1 MRVKTI
7 IMCLVLLL
15 LMTPFA
21 CGEGTASARLTYTE
35 YLAQHGAALCPEVR
49 AEAQPVGETTPIDGR
64 DALIADEEESV
75 AFAVEVP
82 QDGLYNLGLCY
93 YPVAARG
100 LNIEF
105 SVAIDGE
112 VPFSE
117 AQYNT
122 LYRIWRDDVAP
133 GSKQDAVGNDIIP
146 GQHEAPVWQEV
157 VVADHTGS
165 YADPYLFYLTAG
177 SHEITLT
184 ARREVLAVC
193 GVYLASPEGVPDCAA
208 VQADYA
214 AKGYEAAQAEP
225 IVIEAEQASAKSD
238 SVLYGRT
245 DRSSPLTT
253 PYSAMYTRLNT
264 IGGGSWGTQG
274 QWIEWTFTVPED
286 GLYQLAFRAR
296 QDLLSGSF
304 TTRKVYVDGEIPCEH
319 FANVQVNYSQ
329 DWQNILLPCRVYLAA
344 GEHTIRME
352 ATIGA
357 LSELVT
363 LADEAVYELNAAYR
377 RIVMMT
383 GTTPDKYRD
392 YQLETNIPEVFVTFE
407 KQADVLRRC
416 DELLLQ
422 MTGKRGSMN
431 GILQTLSLQLDE
443 FCEKP
448 ETVQK
453 RLSTFKDNV
462 GSLGSWLVQIKTLPL
477 ELDKLYILPG
487 NATQDDLGRAE
498 AGFVQ
503 QIGHELSLFQSSF
516 VVDYSAIGALET
528 DEHVRTIE
536 VWVSAGRDQAN
547 MIKQLID
554 NTFTPETNIAVNL
567 KLVQGQLMNATAAGA
582 GPDVVLQLGNSE
594 PVNYAVRKAAYDL
607 TQFDDYA
614 EVASRFRES
623 AMVPYELEGGIYA
636 LPETQTFSVMF
647 YRTDVLEELGLT
659 APTTW
664 EEMFHVVGRLQRK
677 NMTVGIQP
685 PNSAAGSYTALSSM
699 AMLLYQRGGDMYLD
713 GNTRSGLSSQE
724 AKDAFSMWVSLYVD
738 YELPVKYDTL
748 TRFRSGEMPVVIE
761 DFTFYNLL
769 QVAAPEIRGMWSFCE
784 VPGTV
789 QADGSIDHS
798 VSGTGICC
806 MLMEAAEDKD
816 AAWEFMK
823 WWTSEPV
830 QTQYGKDIENQ
841 LGVSARYPSA
851 NIESFASMP
860 WSAAELNTLNAQ
872 WDNVRGIPEV
882 PGGYFTSRHL
892 NNAFRRVLNY
902 KEDPGETLL
911 DYVKNID
918 EEITTKRREFGLEV
932 RTDDEGK

>member
-1 MRVKTI
+1 MRVKY
-7 IMCLVLLL
+7 LVLCLLL
-15 LMTPFA
+15 LLVPEA
-21 CGEGTASARLTYTE
+21 LCEGEPTARLTYAE
-35 YLAQHGAALCPEVR
+35 YQTAFEEAEKPQVRIEATVTGDSVHLAGK
-49 AEAQPVGETTPIDGR
+49 EAQ
-64 DALIADEEESV
+64 IAQEEQSILYTFTCEE
-75 AFAVEVP
+75 A
-82 QDGLYNLGLCY
+82 GLYRMGLSY
-93 YPVAARG
+93 YPVEARG

-105 SVAIDGE
+105 SAELDGAS
-112 VPFSE
+112 PFTE

-122 LYRIWRDDVAP
+122 LYRIWVDDVAP
-133 GSKQDAVGNDIIP
+133 GEKKDAAGNDIIP
-146 GQHEAPVWQEV
+146 GQHEEPTWQEV
-157 VVADHTGS
+157 WVEDHTGA
-165 YADPYLFYLTAG
+165 YADAYTFYLTEGEHTLA
-177 SHEITLT
+177 LT
-184 ARREVLAVC
+184 ARREVLAVSR
-193 GVYLASPEGVPDCAA
+193 VWFENPVATPEYET
-208 VQADYA
+208 VQAEYA
-214 AKGYEAAQAEP
+214 AKGYAPAQAEVL
-225 IVIEAEQASAKSD
+225 IIEAEQAARKSD

-253 PYSAMYTRLNT
+253 PYNTMETRLNT
-264 IGGGSWGTQG
+264 IGGGSWGVQG
-274 QWIEWTFTVPED
+274 QWIEWDFTVPAD
-286 GLYQLAFRAR
+286 GLYRLAFRGR

-304 TTRKVYVDGEIPCEH
+304 TTRKVYIDGALPCAEM
-319 FANVQVNYSQ
+319 ADIRVNYSQ
-329 DWQNILLPCRVYLAA
+329 DWQNILIPYDVYLTA
-344 GEHTIRME
+344 GEHTLRME
-352 ATIGA
+352 ATIGG

-363 LADEAVYELNAAYR
+363 LADEAVYQLNAAYR

-383 GTTPDKYRD
+383 GTTPDIYRD
-392 YQLETNIPEVFVTFE
+392 YALEVNIPEVFEIFE
-407 KQADVLRRC
+407 KQAEVLQRC
-416 DELLLQ
+416 DALLLE

-431 GILQTLSLQLDE
+431 GILQTLSLQMEE

-448 ETVQK
+448 EQVQK

-462 GSLGSWLVQIKTLPL
+462 GSLGSWLVQIKQLPL
-477 ELDKLYILPG
+477 ELDKIYILPASADEG
-487 NATQDDLGRAE
+487 ALADAE
-498 AGFVQ
+498 AGFLK
-503 QIGHELSLFQSSF
+503 QIGHEAALFYSSF
-516 VVDYSAIGALET
+516 VVDYSVIGALET
-528 DEHVRTIE
+528 GKDTPTIE

-554 NTFTPETNIAVNL
+554 NDFTPNTGIAVNL

-594 PVNYAVRKAAYDL
+594 PVNYAVRGAAYDL
-607 TQFDDYA
+607 KNFADYD
-614 EVASRFRES
+614 EVAARFRKS
-623 AMVPYELEGGIYA
+623 AMTPYELEGGVYA

-647 YRTDVLEELGLT
+647 YRTDVLAELGLS

-685 PNSAAGSYTALSSM
+685 PNSVAGNFNALSSM
-699 AMLLYQRGGDMYLD
+699 AMLLYQRGGEMYLD

-769 QVAAPEIRGMWSFCE
+769 QVAAPEIRGMWSFCQ

-789 QADGSIDHS
+789 QADGSVDHS

-823 WWTSEPV
+823 WWTSAPV

-851 NIESFASMP
+851 NVEAFASMP
-860 WSAAELNTLNAQ
+860 WSAAELGILNAQ
-872 WDNVRGIPEV
+872 WENVHGIPEV
-882 PGGYFTSRHL
+882 PGGYFTARHL

-902 KEDPGETLL
+902 HEDPGETLL

-918 EEITTKRREFGLEV
+918 EEITTKRKEFGLEV
-932 RTDDEGK
+932 KADE

>member
-1 MRVKTI
+1 MRVKSF

-15 LMTPFA
+15 LLVPEA
-21 CGEGTASARLTYTE
+21 LCEGEPTKRLTYAE
-35 YLAQHGAALCPEVR
+35 YQTAFEEAKKPQVRIEATATGKSVHLAGK
-49 AEAQPVGETTPIDGR
+49 EAQ
-64 DALIADEEESV
+64 IAQEEQSILYTFTCEE
-75 AFAVEVP
+75 A
-82 QDGLYNLGLCY
+82 GLYRMGLSY
-93 YPVAARG
+93 YPVEARG

-105 SVAIDGE
+105 SAELDGAS
-112 VPFSE
+112 PFTE

-122 LYRIWRDDVAP
+122 LYRIWVDDVAP
-133 GSKQDAVGNDIIP
+133 GEKKDAAGNDIIP
-146 GQHEAPVWQEV
+146 GQHEEPTWQEV
-157 VVADHTGS
+157 WVEDHTGA
-165 YADPYLFYLTAG
+165 YADAYTFYLTEGEHTLA
-177 SHEITLT
+177 LT
-184 ARREVLAVC
+184 ARREVLAVSR
-193 GVYLASPEGVPDCAA
+193 VWFENPVATPAYET
-208 VQADYA
+208 VQAEYA
-214 AKGYEAAQAEP
+214 AKGYAPAQAEVL
-225 IVIEAEQASAKSD
+225 IIEAEQAARKSD

-253 PYSAMYTRLNT
+253 PYNTMETRLNT
-264 IGGGSWGTQG
+264 IGGGSWGVQG
-274 QWIEWTFTVPED
+274 QWIEWNFTVPAD
-286 GLYQLAFRAR
+286 GLYRLAFRGR

-304 TTRKVYVDGEIPCEH
+304 TTRKVYIDGALPCAEM
-319 FANVQVNYSQ
+319 ADIRVNYSQ
-329 DWQNILLPCRVYLAA
+329 DWQNILIPYDVYLTA
-344 GEHTIRME
+344 GEHTLRME
-352 ATIGA
+352 ATIGG

-363 LADEAVYELNAAYR
+363 LADEAVYQLNAAYR

-383 GTTPDKYRD
+383 GTTPDIYRD
-392 YQLETNIPEVFVTFE
+392 YALEVNIPEVFEIFE
-407 KQADVLRRC
+407 KQAEVLQRC
-416 DELLLQ
+416 DALLLE

-431 GILQTLSLQLDE
+431 GILQTLSLQLEE

-448 ETVQK
+448 EQVQK

-462 GSLGSWLVQIKTLPL
+462 GSLGSWLVQIKQLPL
-477 ELDKLYILPG
+477 ELDKIYILPASADEG
-487 NATQDDLGRAE
+487 ALADAE
-498 AGFVQ
+498 AGFLK
-503 QIGHELSLFQSSF
+503 QIGHEAALFYSSF
-516 VVDYSAIGALET
+516 VVDYSVIGALET
-528 DEHVRTIE
+528 GKDTPTIE

-554 NTFTPETNIAVNL
+554 NDFTPNTGIAVNL

-594 PVNYAVRKAAYDL
+594 PVNYAVRNAAYDL
-607 TQFDDYA
+607 KQFEDYE
-614 EVASRFRES
+614 EVASRFRAS
-623 AMVPYELEGGIYA
+623 ALTPYELEGGVYA

-647 YRTDVLEELGLT
+647 YRTDVLEELGLS

-685 PNSAAGSYTALSSM
+685 PNSVAGNFNALSSM
-699 AMLLYQRGGDMYLD
+699 AMLLYQRRGEMYLD

-769 QVAAPEIRGMWSFCE
+769 QVAAPEIRGMWSFCQ

-789 QADGSIDHS
+789 QADGSVDHS

-816 AAWEFMK
+816 SSWEFMK
-823 WWTSEPV
+823 WWTSAPV

-851 NIESFASMP
+851 NVEAFASMP
-860 WSAAELNTLNAQ
+860 WSAAELGILNAQ
-872 WDNVRGIPEV
+872 WENVHGIPEV
-882 PGGYFTSRHL
+882 PGGYFTARHL

-902 KEDPGETLL
+902 HEDPGETLL

-918 EEITTKRREFGLEV
+918 EEITTKRKEFGLEV
-932 RTDDEGK
+932 NENAE

>member
-1 MRVKTI
+1 MRVKSF

-15 LMTPFA
+15 LLVPETL
-21 CGEGTASARLTYTE
+21 GEGEPTARLTYAE
-35 YLAQHGAALCPEVR
+35 YQTAFEEAEKPQVRIEATATGESVLLADR
-49 AEAQPVGETTPIDGR
+49 EAQ
-64 DALIADEEESV
+64 IAQEEQTILYTFTCEE
-75 AFAVEVP
+75 A
-82 QDGLYNLGLCY
+82 GLYRMGLSY
-93 YPVAARG
+93 YPVEARG

-105 SVAIDGE
+105 SAELDGAS
-112 VPFSE
+112 PFTE

-122 LYRIWRDDVAP
+122 LYRIWVDDVAP
-133 GSKQDAVGNDIIP
+133 GEKKDAAGNDIIP
-146 GQHEAPVWQEV
+146 GQHEEPTWQEV
-157 VVADHTGS
+157 WVEDHTGA
-165 YADPYLFYLTAG
+165 YADAYTFYLTEGEHTLA
-177 SHEITLT
+177 LT
-184 ARREVLAVC
+184 ARREVLAVSR
-193 GVYLASPEGVPDCAA
+193 VWFENPVATPAYET
-208 VQADYA
+208 VQAEYA
-214 AKGYEAAQAEP
+214 AKGYAPAQAEVV
-225 IVIEAEQASAKSD
+225 VIEAEQAARKSD

-253 PYSAMYTRLNT
+253 PYNTMETQLNT
-264 IGGGSWGTQG
+264 IGGGSWGVQG
-274 QWIEWTFTVPED
+274 QWIEWDFTVPAD
-286 GLYQLAFRAR
+286 GLYRLAFRGR

-304 TTRKVYVDGEIPCEH
+304 TTRKVYIDGALPCAEM
-319 FANVQVNYSQ
+319 ADIRVNYSQ
-329 DWQNILLPCRVYLAA
+329 DWQNILIPYDVYLTA
-344 GEHTIRME
+344 GEHTLRME
-352 ATIGA
+352 ATIGG

-363 LADEAVYELNAAYR
+363 LADEAVYQLNAAYR

-383 GTTPDKYRD
+383 GTTPDTYRD
-392 YQLETNIPEVFVTFE
+392 YALEVNIPEVFENFE
-407 KQADVLRRC
+407 KQAEVLQRC
-416 DELLLQ
+416 DALLLE

-431 GILQTLSLQLDE
+431 GILQTLSLQLEE

-448 ETVQK
+448 EQVQK

-462 GSLGSWLVQIKTLPL
+462 GSLGSWLVQIKQLPL
-477 ELDKLYILPG
+477 ELDKIYILPASADEG
-487 NATQDDLGRAE
+487 ALADAE
-498 AGFVQ
+498 AGFLK
-503 QIGHELSLFQSSF
+503 QIGHEAALFYSSF
-516 VVDYSAIGALET
+516 VVDYSVIGALEMGKDT
-528 DEHVRTIE
+528 PTIE

-554 NTFTPETNIAVNL
+554 NDFTPNTGIAVNL

-594 PVNYAVRKAAYDL
+594 PVNYAVRNAAYDL
-607 TQFDDYA
+607 TQFEDYE
-614 EVASRFRES
+614 EVASRFRAS
-623 AMVPYELEGGIYA
+623 ALTPYELEGGVYA

-685 PNSAAGSYTALSSM
+685 PNSVAGNFNALSSM
-699 AMLLYQRGGDMYLD
+699 AMLLYQRGGEMYLD

-769 QVAAPEIRGMWSFCE
+769 QVAAPEIRGMWSFCQ

-789 QADGSIDHS
+789 QADGSVDHS

-823 WWTSEPV
+823 WWTSASV

-851 NIESFASMP
+851 NVEAFASMP
-860 WSAAELNTLNAQ
+860 WSAAELGILNAQ
-872 WDNVRGIPEV
+872 WENVHGIPEV
-882 PGGYFTSRHL
+882 PGGYFTARHL

-902 KEDPGETLL
+902 HEDPGETLL

-918 EEITTKRREFGLEV
+918 EEITTKRKEFGLEV
-932 RTDDEGK
+932 KADE

>member
-1 MRVKTI
+1 MRGKWI
-7 IMCLVLLL
+7 AWCLVLLML
-15 LMTPFA
+15 LP
-21 CGEGTASARLTYTE
+21 
-35 YLAQHGAALCPEVR
+35 AALCEASAGR
-49 AEAQPVGETTPIDGR
+49 LTFAEYIAACADAPVPAQRIDAQPQGETTDLAGR
-64 DALIADEEESV
+64 AAQVAQEEGSIV
-75 AFAVEVP
+75 YTVTVEEA
-82 QDGLYNLGLCY
+82 GLYQLGLSY
-93 YPVAARG
+93 YPVEARG

-105 SVAIDGE
+105 SVEIDG
-112 VPFSE
+112 VLPFSE

-122 LYRIWRDDVAP
+122 LYRIWVDDTAP
-133 GSKQDAVGNDIIP
+133 GQRQDAVGNDIIP
-146 GQHEAPVWQEV
+146 GQHEEPAWQDVWLE
-157 VVADHTGS
+157 DHTGA
-165 YADPYLFYLTAG
+165 YADAYRFYLTEG
-177 SHEITLT
+177 VHTVTLT
-184 ARREVLAVC
+184 ARREVLAV
-193 GVYLASPEGVPDCAA
+193 AA
-208 VQADYA
+208 VWFENPGAVPA
-214 AKGYEAAQAEP
+214 YEAVKAEYDAAGYAPAQAE
-225 IVIEAEQASAKSD
+225 IITIEAEQAARKSD

-253 PYSAMYTRLNT
+253 PYSPMYTRLNT
-264 IGGGSWGTQG
+264 IGGGSWGVQG
-274 QWIEWTFTVPED
+274 QWIEWDFTVPAD
-286 GLYQLAFRAR
+286 GLYRLAFRGR

-304 TTRKVYVDGEIPCEH
+304 TTRKVYIDGAVP
-319 FANVQVNYSQ
+319 FAEMADVRVNYDQ
-329 DWQNILLPCRVYLAA
+329 DWQNILLPYDVYLTA
-344 GEHTIRME
+344 GEHTLRME
-352 ATIGA
+352 ATIGG

-363 LADEAVYELNAAYR
+363 LADEAVYQLNAAYR

-383 GTTPDKYRD
+383 GTTPDTYRD
-392 YQLETNIPEVFVTFE
+392 YALEVNIPEVFEIFE
-407 KQADVLRRC
+407 EQAEVLRRC
-416 DELLLQ
+416 DELLLG

-431 GILQTLSLQLDE
+431 GILQTLSLQLEE

-462 GSLGSWLVQIKTLPL
+462 GSLGSWLVQIKQLPL
-477 ELDKLYILPG
+477 EIDKLYILP
-487 NATQDDLGRAE
+487 ADADEAVLADAE
-498 AGFVQ
+498 AGFLQ
-503 QIGHELSLFQSSF
+503 QIGHEAALFHSSF
-516 VVDYSAIGALET
+516 VVDYSVIGALET
-528 DEHVRTIE
+528 DADTPTIE

-554 NTFTPETNIAVNL
+554 NDFTPNTGIAVNL

-594 PVNYAVRKAAYDL
+594 PVNYAVRGAAYDL
-607 TQFDDYA
+607 TQFEDYE
-614 EVASRFRES
+614 EVAARFRGS
-623 AMVPYELEGGIYA
+623 AMTPYELEGGVYA

-647 YRTDVLEELGLT
+647 YRTDVLAELGLEV
-659 APTTW
+659 PTTW
-664 EEMFHVVGRLQRK
+664 EEMFHVVGRLQRR

-685 PNSAAGSYTALSSM
+685 PNSAAGNFNALSSM

-724 AKDAFSMWVSLYVD
+724 AKDAFTMWVSLYVD

-769 QVAAPEIRGMWSFCE
+769 QVAAPEIRGMWSFCA

-789 QADGSIDHS
+789 QADGSVNHA

-816 AAWEFMK
+816 ASWEFMK
-823 WWTSEPV
+823 WWTSAAT

-851 NIESFASMP
+851 NVEAFASMP
-860 WSAAELNTLNAQ
+860 WSAAELGILNAQ
-872 WDNVRGIPEV
+872 WENVRGIPEV
-882 PGGYFTSRHL
+882 PGGYFTARHL

-902 KEDPGETLL
+902 NEDPGETLL

-918 EEITTKRREFGLEV
+918 KEITTKRKEFGLEV
-932 RTDDEGK
+932 NGDAE

>member
-1 MRVKTI
+1 MRVKSF

-15 LMTPFA
+15 LLVPEA
-21 CGEGTASARLTYTE
+21 LCEGESTARLTYAE
-35 YLAQHGAALCPEVR
+35 YQTAFEEAEKPQVRIEATVTGDSVHLAGK
-49 AEAQPVGETTPIDGR
+49 EAQ
-64 DALIADEEESV
+64 IAQEEQSILYTFTCEE
-75 AFAVEVP
+75 A
-82 QDGLYNLGLCY
+82 GLYRMGLSY
-93 YPVAARG
+93 YPVEARG

-105 SVAIDGE
+105 SAELDGAS
-112 VPFSE
+112 PFTE

-122 LYRIWRDDVAP
+122 LYRIWVDDVAP
-133 GSKQDAVGNDIIP
+133 GEKKDAAGNDIIP
-146 GQHEAPVWQEV
+146 GQHEEPTWQEV
-157 VVADHTGS
+157 WVEDHTGA
-165 YADPYLFYLTAG
+165 YADAYTFYLTEGEHTLA
-177 SHEITLT
+177 LT
-184 ARREVLAVC
+184 ARREVLAVSR
-193 GVYLASPEGVPDCAA
+193 VWFENPVATPEYET
-208 VQADYA
+208 VQAEYA
-214 AKGYEAAQAEP
+214 AKGYAPAQAEVL
-225 IVIEAEQASAKSD
+225 IIEAEQAARKSD

-253 PYSAMYTRLNT
+253 PYNTMETRLNT
-264 IGGGSWGTQG
+264 IGGGSWGVQG
-274 QWIEWTFTVPED
+274 QWIEWDFTVPAD
-286 GLYQLAFRAR
+286 GLYRLAFRGR

-304 TTRKVYVDGEIPCEH
+304 TTRKVYIDGALPCAEM
-319 FANVQVNYSQ
+319 ADIRVNYSQ
-329 DWQNILLPCRVYLAA
+329 DWQNILIPYDVYLTA
-344 GEHTIRME
+344 GEHTLRME
-352 ATIGA
+352 ATIGG

-363 LADEAVYELNAAYR
+363 LADEAVYQLNAAYR

-383 GTTPDKYRD
+383 GTTPDIYRD
-392 YQLETNIPEVFVTFE
+392 YALEVNIPEVFEIFE
-407 KQADVLRRC
+407 KQAEVLQRC
-416 DELLLQ
+416 DALLLE

-431 GILQTLSLQLDE
+431 GILQTLSLQMEE

-448 ETVQK
+448 EQVQK

-462 GSLGSWLVQIKTLPL
+462 GSLGSWLVQIKQLPL
-477 ELDKLYILPG
+477 ELDKIYILPASADEG
-487 NATQDDLGRAE
+487 ALADAE
-498 AGFVQ
+498 AGFLK
-503 QIGHELSLFQSSF
+503 QIGHEAALFYSSF
-516 VVDYSAIGALET
+516 VVDYSVIGALET
-528 DEHVRTIE
+528 GKDTPTIE

-554 NTFTPETNIAVNL
+554 NDFTPNTGIAVNL

-594 PVNYAVRKAAYDL
+594 PVNYAVRGAAYDL
-607 TQFDDYA
+607 KNFADYD
-614 EVASRFRES
+614 EVAARFRKS
-623 AMVPYELEGGIYA
+623 AMTPYELEGGVYA

-647 YRTDVLEELGLT
+647 YRTDVLAELGLS

-685 PNSAAGSYTALSSM
+685 PNSVAGNFNALSSM
-699 AMLLYQRGGDMYLD
+699 AMLLYQRGGEMYLD

-769 QVAAPEIRGMWSFCE
+769 QVAAPEIRGMWSFCQ

-789 QADGSIDHS
+789 QADGSVDHS

-823 WWTSEPV
+823 WWTSAPV

-851 NIESFASMP
+851 NVEAFASMP
-860 WSAAELNTLNAQ
+860 WSAAELGILNAQ
-872 WDNVRGIPEV
+872 WENVHGIPEV
-882 PGGYFTSRHL
+882 PGGYFTARHL

-902 KEDPGETLL
+902 HEDPGETLL

-918 EEITTKRREFGLEV
+918 EEITTKRKEFGLEV
-932 RTDDEGK
+932 KADE

>member
-1 MRVKTI
+1 MRVKSF
-7 IMCLVLLL
+7 IMYLVLLL
-15 LMTPFA
+15 LLIPA
-21 CGEGTASARLTYTE
+21 ALGEGEPAARLTYAE
-35 YLAQHGAALCPEVR
+35 YLSAFEGVGLPQRRMDALPM
-49 AEAQPVGETTPIDGR
+49 GETTPLAGR
-64 DALIADEEESV
+64 EAQIAQEEQTILYTFTCEE
-75 AFAVEVP
+75 A
-82 QDGLYNLGLCY
+82 GLYRMGLSY
-93 YPVAARG
+93 YPVEARG

-105 SVAIDGE
+105 SAVLDD
-112 VPFSE
+112 VLPFTE

-122 LYRIWRDDVAP
+122 LYRIWEDDVAP
-133 GSKQDAVGNDIIP
+133 GKKKDAVGNDIIP
-146 GQHEAPVWQEV
+146 GQHEAPAWQNVWVE
-157 VVADHTGS
+157 DHTGA
-165 YADPYLFYLTAG
+165 YAKAYTFYLTEGEHTLA
-177 SHEITLT
+177 LT
-184 ARREVLAVC
+184 ARREVLAVSS
-193 GVYLASPEGVPDCAA
+193 VWFENPAEASAYEA

-214 AKGYEAAQAEP
+214 AKGYAPAQAEVL
-225 IVIEAEQASAKSD
+225 IIEAEQAARKSD

-253 PYSAMYTRLNT
+253 PYNTMETRLNT
-264 IGGGSWGTQG
+264 IGGGSWGVQG
-274 QWIEWTFTVPED
+274 QWIEWDFTVPAD
-286 GLYQLAFRAR
+286 GLYRLAFRGR

-304 TTRKVYVDGEIPCEH
+304 TTRKVYIDGALPCAEM
-319 FANVQVNYSQ
+319 ADIRVNYSQ
-329 DWQNILLPCRVYLAA
+329 DWQNILIPYDVYLTA
-344 GEHTIRME
+344 GEHTLRME
-352 ATIGA
+352 ATIGG

-363 LADEAVYELNAAYR
+363 LADEAVFQLNAAYR

-383 GTTPDKYRD
+383 GTTPDIYRD
-392 YQLETNIPEVFVTFE
+392 YALEVNIPEVFEIFE
-407 KQADVLRRC
+407 KQAEVLQRC
-416 DELLLQ
+416 DALLLE

-431 GILQTLSLQLDE
+431 GILQTLSLQLEE

-448 ETVQK
+448 EQVQK

-462 GSLGSWLVQIKTLPL
+462 GSLGSWLVQIKQLPL
-477 ELDKLYILPG
+477 ELDKLYILPASADEG
-487 NATQDDLGRAE
+487 ALADAE
-498 AGFVQ
+498 AGFLK
-503 QIGHELSLFQSSF
+503 QIGHEAALFYSSF
-516 VVDYSAIGALET
+516 VVDYSVIGALET
-528 DEHVRTIE
+528 DEDTPTIE

-554 NTFTPETNIAVNL
+554 NDFTPNTGIAVNL

-594 PVNYAVRKAAYDL
+594 PVNYAVRNAAYDL
-607 TQFDDYA
+607 KQFADYE
-614 EVASRFRES
+614 EVASRFRAS
-623 AMVPYELEGGIYA
+623 ALTPYELEGGVYA

-685 PNSAAGSYTALSSM
+685 PNSAAGNFNALSSM

-769 QVAAPEIRGMWSFCE
+769 QVAAPEIRGMWSFCK

-806 MLMEAAEDKD
+806 MLMDAAEDKD

-823 WWTSEPV
+823 WWTSAPV

-851 NIESFASMP
+851 NVEAFASMP
-860 WSAAELNTLNAQ
+860 WSAAELGILNAQ
-872 WDNVRGIPEV
+872 WENVHGIPEV
-882 PGGYFTSRHL
+882 PGGYFTARHL

-902 KEDPGETLL
+902 HEDPGETLL

-918 EEITTKRREFGLEV
+918 EEITTKRKEFGLEV
-932 RTDDEGK
+932 KADE

>member
-1 MRVKTI
+1 MRVKSF

-15 LMTPFA
+15 LLVPEA
-21 CGEGTASARLTYTE
+21 LCEGEPTARLTYAE
-35 YLAQHGAALCPEVR
+35 YQTAFEEAEKPQVRIEATATGDSVHLAGK
-49 AEAQPVGETTPIDGR
+49 EAQ
-64 DALIADEEESV
+64 IAQEEQTILYTFTCEE
-75 AFAVEVP
+75 A
-82 QDGLYNLGLCY
+82 GLYRMGLSY
-93 YPVAARG
+93 YPVEARG

-105 SVAIDGE
+105 SAELDGE
-112 VPFSE
+112 SPFME

-122 LYRIWRDDVAP
+122 LYRIWVDDVAP
-133 GSKQDAVGNDIIP
+133 GEKKDAAGNDIIP
-146 GQHEAPVWQEV
+146 GQHEEPTWQNVWVE
-157 VVADHTGS
+157 DHTGA
-165 YADPYLFYLTAG
+165 YADAYTFYLTEGEHTLA
-177 SHEITLT
+177 LT
-184 ARREVLAVC
+184 ARREVLAVSR
-193 GVYLASPEGVPDCAA
+193 VWFENPAA
-208 VQADYA
+208 APAYEDVQAEYA
-214 AKGYEAAQAEP
+214 AKGYTPAQAEVL
-225 IVIEAEQASAKSD
+225 VIEAEQAARKSD

-253 PYSAMYTRLNT
+253 PYNTMETRLNT
-264 IGGGSWGTQG
+264 IGGGSWGVQG
-274 QWIEWTFTVPED
+274 QWIEWDFTVPAD
-286 GLYQLAFRAR
+286 GLYRLAFRGR

-304 TTRKVYVDGEIPCEH
+304 TTRKVYIDGALPCAEM
-319 FANVQVNYSQ
+319 ADIRVNYSQ
-329 DWQNILLPCRVYLAA
+329 DWQNILIPYDVYLTA
-344 GEHTIRME
+344 GEHTLRME
-352 ATIGA
+352 ATIGG

-363 LADEAVYELNAAYR
+363 LADEAVYQLNAAYR

-383 GTTPDKYRD
+383 GTTPDIYRD
-392 YQLETNIPEVFVTFE
+392 YALEVNIPEVFEIFE
-407 KQADVLRRC
+407 KQAEVLKRC
-416 DELLLQ
+416 DALLLE

-431 GILQTLSLQLDE
+431 GILQTLSLQLEE

-448 ETVQK
+448 EQVQK

-462 GSLGSWLVQIKTLPL
+462 GSLGSWLVQIKQLPL
-477 ELDKLYILPG
+477 ELDKIYILPASADEG
-487 NATQDDLGRAE
+487 VLADAE
-498 AGFVQ
+498 AGFLK
-503 QIGHELSLFQSSF
+503 QIGHEAALFYSSF
-516 VVDYSAIGALET
+516 VVDYSVIGALET
-528 DEHVRTIE
+528 GKDTPTIE

-554 NTFTPETNIAVNL
+554 NDFTPNTGIAVNL

-594 PVNYAVRKAAYDL
+594 PVNYAVRNAAYDL
-607 TQFDDYA
+607 KQFADYE
-614 EVASRFRES
+614 EVASRFRAS
-623 AMVPYELEGGIYA
+623 ALTPYELEGGVYA

-659 APTTW
+659 APATW

-685 PNSAAGSYTALSSM
+685 PNSVAGNFNALSSM
-699 AMLLYQRGGDMYLD
+699 AMLLYQRGGEMYLD

-769 QVAAPEIRGMWSFCE
+769 QVAAPEIRGMWSFCQ

-789 QADGSIDHS
+789 QADGSVDHS

-806 MLMEAAEDKD
+806 MLMEAAEDKN

-823 WWTSEPV
+823 WWTSAPV

-851 NIESFASMP
+851 NVEAFASMP
-860 WSAAELNTLNAQ
+860 WSAAELGILNAQ
-872 WDNVRGIPEV
+872 WENVHGIPEV
-882 PGGYFTSRHL
+882 PGGYFTARHL

-902 KEDPGETLL
+902 HEDPGETLL

-918 EEITTKRREFGLEV
+918 EEITTKRKEFGLEV
-932 RTDDEGK
+932 KADE

>member
-1 MRVKTI
+1 MRVKSF
-7 IMCLVLLL
+7 IMYLVLLL
-15 LMTPFA
+15 LLIPA
-21 CGEGTASARLTYTE
+21 ALGEGEPAARLTYAE
-35 YLAQHGAALCPEVR
+35 YLSAFEGVGLPQRRMDALPM
-49 AEAQPVGETTPIDGR
+49 GETTPLAGR
-64 DALIADEEESV
+64 EAQIAQEEQTILYTFTCEE
-75 AFAVEVP
+75 A
-82 QDGLYNLGLCY
+82 GLYRMGLSY
-93 YPVAARG
+93 YPVEARG

-105 SVAIDGE
+105 SAVLDD
-112 VPFSE
+112 VLPFTE

-122 LYRIWRDDVAP
+122 LYRIWEDDVAP
-133 GSKQDAVGNDIIP
+133 GKKKDAVGNDIIP
-146 GQHEAPVWQEV
+146 GQHEAPAWQNVWVE
-157 VVADHTGS
+157 DHTGA
-165 YADPYLFYLTAG
+165 YAKAYTFYLTEGEHTLA
-177 SHEITLT
+177 LT
-184 ARREVLAVC
+184 ARREVLAVSS
-193 GVYLASPEGVPDCAA
+193 VWFENPAEASAYEA

-214 AKGYEAAQAEP
+214 AKGYAPAQAEVL
-225 IVIEAEQASAKSD
+225 IIEAEQAARKSD

-253 PYSAMYTRLNT
+253 PYNTMETRLNT
-264 IGGGSWGTQG
+264 IGGGSWGVQG
-274 QWIEWTFTVPED
+274 QWIEWDFTVPAD
-286 GLYQLAFRAR
+286 GLYRLAFRGR

-304 TTRKVYVDGEIPCEH
+304 TTRKVYIDGALPCAEM
-319 FANVQVNYSQ
+319 ADIRVNYSQ
-329 DWQNILLPCRVYLAA
+329 DWQNILIPYDVYLTA
-344 GEHTIRME
+344 GEHTLRME
-352 ATIGA
+352 ATIGG

-363 LADEAVYELNAAYR
+363 LADEAVFQLNAAYR

-383 GTTPDKYRD
+383 GTTPDIYRD
-392 YQLETNIPEVFVTFE
+392 YALEVNIPEVFEIFE
-407 KQADVLRRC
+407 KQAEVLQRC
-416 DELLLQ
+416 DALLLE

-431 GILQTLSLQLDE
+431 GILQTLSLQLEE

-448 ETVQK
+448 EQVQK

-462 GSLGSWLVQIKTLPL
+462 GSLGSWLVQIKQLPL
-477 ELDKLYILPG
+477 ELDKLYILPASADEG
-487 NATQDDLGRAE
+487 ALADAE
-498 AGFVQ
+498 AGFLK
-503 QIGHELSLFQSSF
+503 QIGHEAALFYSSF
-516 VVDYSAIGALET
+516 VVDYSVIGALET
-528 DEHVRTIE
+528 DEDTPTIE

-547 MIKQLID
+547 MIKQMID
-554 NTFTPETNIAVNL
+554 NDFTPNTGIAVNL

-594 PVNYAVRKAAYDL
+594 PVNYAVRNAAYDL
-607 TQFDDYA
+607 KQFADYE
-614 EVASRFRES
+614 EVASRFRAS
-623 AMVPYELEGGIYA
+623 ALTPYELEGGVYA

-685 PNSAAGSYTALSSM
+685 PNSAAGNFNALSSM
-699 AMLLYQRGGDMYLD
+699 AMLLYQRGGEMYLD

-769 QVAAPEIRGMWSFCE
+769 QVAAPEIRGMWSFCK

-806 MLMEAAEDKD
+806 MLMDAAEDKD

-823 WWTSEPV
+823 WWTSAPV

-851 NIESFASMP
+851 NVEAFASMP
-860 WSAAELNTLNAQ
+860 WSAAELGILNAQ
-872 WDNVRGIPEV
+872 WENVHGIPEV
-882 PGGYFTSRHL
+882 PGGYFTARHL

-902 KEDPGETLL
+902 HEDPGETLL

-918 EEITTKRREFGLEV
+918 EEITTKRKEFGLEV
-932 RTDDEGK
+932 KADE

>member
-1 MRVKTI
+1 MRVKY
-7 IMCLVLLL
+7 LVLCLLL
-15 LMTPFA
+15 LLVPEA
-21 CGEGTASARLTYTE
+21 LCEGEPTARLTYAE
-35 YLAQHGAALCPEVR
+35 YQTAFEEAEKPQVRIEATATGESVHLAGK
-49 AEAQPVGETTPIDGR
+49 EAQ
-64 DALIADEEESV
+64 IAQEEQTILYTFTCEE
-75 AFAVEVP
+75 A
-82 QDGLYNLGLCY
+82 GLYRMGLSY
-93 YPVAARG
+93 YPVEARG

-105 SVAIDGE
+105 SAELDGAS
-112 VPFSE
+112 PFTE

-122 LYRIWRDDVAP
+122 LYRIWVDDVAP
-133 GSKQDAVGNDIIP
+133 GEKRDAAGNDIIP
-146 GQHEAPVWQEV
+146 GQHEEPTWQEV
-157 VVADHTGS
+157 WVEDHTGA
-165 YADPYLFYLTAG
+165 YADAYTFYLTEGEHTLA
-177 SHEITLT
+177 LT
-184 ARREVLAVC
+184 ARREVLAVSR
-193 GVYLASPEGVPDCAA
+193 VWFENPVATPAYEA
-208 VQADYA
+208 VQAEYA
-214 AKGYEAAQAEP
+214 AKDYTPAKSEVL
-225 IVIEAEQASAKSD
+225 VIEAEQAARKSD

-253 PYSAMYTRLNT
+253 PYNTMETRLNT
-264 IGGGSWGTQG
+264 IGGGSWGVQG
-274 QWIEWTFTVPED
+274 QWIEWDFTVPAD
-286 GLYQLAFRAR
+286 GLYRLAFRGR

-304 TTRKVYVDGEIPCEH
+304 TTRKVYIDGALPCAEM
-319 FANVQVNYSQ
+319 ADIRVNYSQ
-329 DWQNILLPCRVYLAA
+329 DWQNILIPYDVYLTA
-344 GEHTIRME
+344 GEHTLRME
-352 ATIGA
+352 ATIGG

-363 LADEAVYELNAAYR
+363 LADEAVYQLNAAYR

-383 GTTPDKYRD
+383 GTTPDTYRD
-392 YQLETNIPEVFVTFE
+392 YALEVNIPEVFEIFE
-407 KQADVLRRC
+407 KQAEVLQRC
-416 DELLLQ
+416 DALLLE

-431 GILQTLSLQLDE
+431 GILQTLSLQLEE

-448 ETVQK
+448 EQVQK

-462 GSLGSWLVQIKTLPL
+462 GSLGSWLVQIKQLPL
-477 ELDKLYILPG
+477 ELDKIYILSASADEG
-487 NATQDDLGRAE
+487 ALADAE
-498 AGFVQ
+498 AGFLK
-503 QIGHELSLFQSSF
+503 QIGHEAALFYSSF
-516 VVDYSAIGALET
+516 VVDYSVIGALET
-528 DEHVRTIE
+528 GKDTPTIE

-554 NTFTPETNIAVNL
+554 NDFTPNTGIAVNL

-594 PVNYAVRKAAYDL
+594 PVNYAVRNAAYDL
-607 TQFDDYA
+607 KQFEDYE
-614 EVASRFRES
+614 EVASRFRAS
-623 AMVPYELEGGIYA
+623 ALTPYELEGGVYA

-647 YRTDVLEELGLT
+647 YRTDVLEELGLS

-685 PNSAAGSYTALSSM
+685 PNSVAGNFNALSSM
-699 AMLLYQRGGDMYLD
+699 AMLLYQRGGEMYLD

-769 QVAAPEIRGMWSFCE
+769 QVAAPEIRGMWSFCQ

-789 QADGSIDHS
+789 QADGSVDHS

-823 WWTSEPV
+823 WWTSASV

-851 NIESFASMP
+851 NVEAFASMP
-860 WSAAELNTLNAQ
+860 WSAAELGILNAQ
-872 WDNVRGIPEV
+872 WENVHGIPEV
-882 PGGYFTSRHL
+882 PGGYFTARHL

-902 KEDPGETLL
+902 HEDPGETLL

-918 EEITTKRREFGLEV
+918 EEITTKRKEFGLEV
-932 RTDDEGK
+932 KADE

>member
-1 MRVKTI
+1 MRVKY
-7 IMCLVLLL
+7 LVLCLLL
-15 LMTPFA
+15 LLVPEA
-21 CGEGTASARLTYTE
+21 LCEGESTARLTYAE
-35 YLAQHGAALCPEVR
+35 YQTAFEEAEKPQVRIEATATGESVHLAGK
-49 AEAQPVGETTPIDGR
+49 EAQ
-64 DALIADEEESV
+64 IAQEEQSILYTFTCEE
-75 AFAVEVP
+75 A
-82 QDGLYNLGLCY
+82 GLYRMGLSY
-93 YPVAARG
+93 YPVEARG

-105 SVAIDGE
+105 SAELDGAS
-112 VPFSE
+112 PFTE

-122 LYRIWRDDVAP
+122 LYRIWVDDVAP
-133 GSKQDAVGNDIIP
+133 GEKKDAAGNDIIP
-146 GQHEAPVWQEV
+146 GQHEEPTWQEV
-157 VVADHTGS
+157 WVEDHTGA
-165 YADPYLFYLTAG
+165 YADAYTFYLTEGEHTLA
-177 SHEITLT
+177 LT
-184 ARREVLAVC
+184 ARREVLAVSR
-193 GVYLASPEGVPDCAA
+193 VWFENPVATPAYET
-208 VQADYA
+208 VQAEYA
-214 AKGYEAAQAEP
+214 AKGYAPAQAEVL
-225 IVIEAEQASAKSD
+225 IIEAEQAARKSD

-253 PYSAMYTRLNT
+253 PYNTMETRLNT
-264 IGGGSWGTQG
+264 IGGGSWGVQG
-274 QWIEWTFTVPED
+274 QWIEWDFTVPAD
-286 GLYQLAFRAR
+286 GLYRLAFRGR

-304 TTRKVYVDGEIPCEH
+304 TTRKVYIDGALPCAEM
-319 FANVQVNYSQ
+319 ADIRVNYSQ
-329 DWQNILLPCRVYLAA
+329 DWQNILIPYDVYLTA
-344 GEHTIRME
+344 GEHTLRME
-352 ATIGA
+352 ATIGG

-363 LADEAVYELNAAYR
+363 LADEAVYQLNAAYR

-383 GTTPDKYRD
+383 GTTPDIYRD
-392 YQLETNIPEVFVTFE
+392 YALEVNIPEVFEIFE
-407 KQADVLRRC
+407 KQAEVLQRC
-416 DELLLQ
+416 DALLLE

-431 GILQTLSLQLDE
+431 GILQTLSLQLEE

-448 ETVQK
+448 EQVQK

-462 GSLGSWLVQIKTLPL
+462 GSLGSWLVQIKQLPL
-477 ELDKLYILPG
+477 ELDKIYILPASADEG
-487 NATQDDLGRAE
+487 ALADAE
-498 AGFVQ
+498 AGFLK
-503 QIGHELSLFQSSF
+503 QIGHEAALFYSSF
-516 VVDYSAIGALET
+516 VVDYSVIGALET
-528 DEHVRTIE
+528 GKDTPTIE

-554 NTFTPETNIAVNL
+554 NDFTPNTGIAVNL

-594 PVNYAVRKAAYDL
+594 PVNYAVRNAAYDL
-607 TQFDDYA
+607 KQFEDYE
-614 EVASRFRES
+614 EVASRFRAS
-623 AMVPYELEGGIYA
+623 AMTPYELEGGVYA

-647 YRTDVLEELGLT
+647 YRTDVLAELGLS

-685 PNSAAGSYTALSSM
+685 PNSVAGNFNALSSM
-699 AMLLYQRGGDMYLD
+699 AMLLYQRGGEMYLD

-769 QVAAPEIRGMWSFCE
+769 QVAAPEIRGMWSFCQ
-784 VPGTV
+784 VPGTM
-789 QADGSIDHS
+789 QADGSVDHS

-806 MLMEAAEDKD
+806 MLMEAAEDKN

-823 WWTSEPV
+823 WWTSAPV

-851 NIESFASMP
+851 NVEAFASMP
-860 WSAAELNTLNAQ
+860 WSAAELGILNAQ

-882 PGGYFTSRHL
+882 PGGYFTARHL

-918 EEITTKRREFGLEV
+918 KEITTKRKEFGLEV
-932 RTDDEGK
+932 NENAE

>member
-1 MRVKTI
+1 MRLKSFI
-7 IMCLVLLL
+7 WCLVLLL
-15 LMTPFA
+15 LMPA
-21 CGEGTASARLTYTE
+21 ALSEGSAGRLTYAE
-35 YLAQHGAALCPEVR
+35 YLSAFVGAPHPAGRIDALPCGETVELDGRAALV
-49 AEAQPVGETTPIDGR
+49 AQ
-64 DALIADEEESV
+64 EEESI
-75 AFAVEVP
+75 AFTFTCEEE
-82 QDGLYNLGLCY
+82 GLYQLGLSC
-93 YPVAARG
+93 YPVEARG

-105 SVAIDGE
+105 SAELDGAL
-112 VPFSE
+112 PFTE

-122 LYRIWRDDVAP
+122 LYRIWVDDVAP
-133 GSKQDAVGNDIIP
+133 GVKQDAVGNDIIP
-146 GQHEAPVWQEV
+146 GQHEEPAWQSVWVE
-157 VVADHTGS
+157 DHTGA
-165 YADPYLFYLTAG
+165 YADAYCFYLTEG
-177 SHEITLT
+177 EHTLTLT
-184 ARREVLAVC
+184 ARREVLAVSE
-193 GVYLASPEGVPDCAA
+193 VWFENPAA
-208 VQADYA
+208 VPAYEAVKATYDAAGYA
-214 AKGYEAAQAEP
+214 AAEGDV
-225 IVIEAEQASAKSD
+225 IVIEAEQAARKSD

-253 PYSAMYTRLNT
+253 PYSARYTRLNT
-264 IGGGSWGTQG
+264 IGGGSWATQG
-274 QWIEWTFTVPED
+274 QWVEWEFTVPED
-286 GLYQLAFRAR
+286 GLYRLAFRGR

-304 TTRKVYVDGEIPCEH
+304 TTRRVYIDGAIP
-319 FANVQVNYSQ
+319 FAELADVRVNYDQ
-329 DWQNILLPCRVYLAA
+329 KWQNIVLPYDVYLTA
-344 GEHTIRME
+344 GAHTLRME
-352 ATIGA
+352 ATIGG

-383 GTTPDKYRD
+383 GTTPDTYRD
-392 YQLETNIPEVFVTFE
+392 YQLDTNIPGVFVTFE
-407 KQADVLRRC
+407 EQAKVLRRC
-416 DELLLQ
+416 DELLLE

-431 GILQTLSLQLDE
+431 GILQTLSLQLEE

-448 ETVQK
+448 EQVQK

-462 GSLGSWLVQIKTLPL
+462 GSLGSWLVQIKQLPL
-477 ELDKLYILPG
+477 ELDKIYIMPAGMDEQAL
-487 NATQDDLGRAE
+487 AEAE
-498 AGFVQ
+498 AGFFQ
-503 QIGHELSLFQSSF
+503 QTGHELSLFHSSF
-516 VVDYSAIGALET
+516 VVDYSVIGALET
-528 DEHVRTIE
+528 DENTRTIE

-554 NTFTPETNIAVNL
+554 NDFTPNTGIAVNL

-594 PVNYAVRKAAYDL
+594 PVNYAVRGAAYDL
-607 TQFDDYA
+607 TQFEDYE
-614 EVASRFRES
+614 EVASRFRAS
-623 AMVPYELEGGIYA
+623 AITPYELEGGVYA

-647 YRTDVLEELGLT
+647 YRTDVLDELGLK
-659 APTTW
+659 APETW
-664 EEMFHVVGRLQRK
+664 EEMFHVVGRLQRR

-699 AMLLYQRGGDMYLD
+699 AMLLYQRGGEMYLD

-769 QVAAPEIRGMWSFCE
+769 QVAAPEIRGMWSFCA

-789 QADGSIDHS
+789 QTDGSVDHS

-806 MLMEAAEDKD
+806 MLMDDADDKQ

-823 WWTSEPV
+823 WWTSAPT

-851 NIESFASMP
+851 NVEAFASMP
-860 WSAAELNTLNAQ
+860 WSAAELALLNAQ
-872 WDNVRGIPEV
+872 WDNVKGIPEV
-882 PGGYFTSRHL
+882 PGGYFTARHL

-902 KEDPGETLL
+902 HEDPGETLL

-918 EEITTKRREFGLEV
+918 DEITAKRREFGLEV
-932 RTDDEGK
+932 REDD

>member
-1 MRVKTI
+1 MRVKSF

-15 LMTPFA
+15 LLVPEA
-21 CGEGTASARLTYTE
+21 LCEGEPTARLTYAE
-35 YLAQHGAALCPEVR
+35 YQTAIEEAEKPQVRIEATATGESVHLAGK
-49 AEAQPVGETTPIDGR
+49 EAQ
-64 DALIADEEESV
+64 IAQEEQTILYTFTCEE
-75 AFAVEVP
+75 A
-82 QDGLYNLGLCY
+82 GLYRMGLSY
-93 YPVAARG
+93 YPVEARG

-105 SVAIDGE
+105 SAELDGASP
-112 VPFSE
+112 VTE

-122 LYRIWRDDVAP
+122 LYRIWVDDVAP
-133 GSKQDAVGNDIIP
+133 GEKKDAAGNDIIP
-146 GQHEAPVWQEV
+146 GQHEEPTWQEV
-157 VVADHTGS
+157 WVEDHTGA
-165 YADPYLFYLTAG
+165 YADAYTFYLTEGEHTLA
-177 SHEITLT
+177 LT
-184 ARREVLAVC
+184 ARREVLAVSR
-193 GVYLASPEGVPDCAA
+193 VWFENPVATPAYET
-208 VQADYA
+208 VQAEYA
-214 AKGYEAAQAEP
+214 AKGYAPAQAEVL
-225 IVIEAEQASAKSD
+225 VIEAEQAARKSD

-253 PYSAMYTRLNT
+253 PYNTMETQLNT
-264 IGGGSWGTQG
+264 IGGGSWGVQG
-274 QWIEWTFTVPED
+274 QWIEWDFTVPAD
-286 GLYQLAFRAR
+286 GLYRLAFRGR

-304 TTRKVYVDGEIPCEH
+304 TTRKVYIDGALPCAEM
-319 FANVQVNYSQ
+319 ADIRVNYSQ
-329 DWQNILLPCRVYLAA
+329 DWQNILIPYDVYLTA
-344 GEHTIRME
+344 GEHTLRME
-352 ATIGA
+352 ATIGG

-363 LADEAVYELNAAYR
+363 LADEAVYQLNAAYR

-383 GTTPDKYRD
+383 GTTPDTYRD
-392 YQLETNIPEVFVTFE
+392 YALEVNIPEVFEIFE
-407 KQADVLRRC
+407 KQAEVLKRC
-416 DELLLQ
+416 DALLLE

-431 GILQTLSLQLDE
+431 GILQTLSLQLEE

-448 ETVQK
+448 EQVQK

-462 GSLGSWLVQIKTLPL
+462 GSLGSWLVQIKQLPL
-477 ELDKLYILPG
+477 ELDKLYILPASADEG
-487 NATQDDLGRAE
+487 ALADAE
-498 AGFVQ
+498 AGFLK
-503 QIGHELSLFQSSF
+503 QIGHEAALFYSSF
-516 VVDYSAIGALET
+516 VVDYSVIGALET
-528 DEHVRTIE
+528 GKDTPTIE

-554 NTFTPETNIAVNL
+554 NDFTPNTGIAVNL

-594 PVNYAVRKAAYDL
+594 PVNYAVRNAAYDL
-607 TQFDDYA
+607 KQFEDYE
-614 EVASRFRES
+614 EVASRFRAS
-623 AMVPYELEGGIYA
+623 ALTPYELEGGVYA

-685 PNSAAGSYTALSSM
+685 PNSVAGNFNALSSM
-699 AMLLYQRGGDMYLD
+699 AMLLYQRGGEMYLD

-769 QVAAPEIRGMWSFCE
+769 QVAAPEIRGMWSFCQ

-789 QADGSIDHS
+789 QADGSVDHS

-806 MLMEAAEDKD
+806 MLMEAAEDKA

-823 WWTSEPV
+823 WWTSAAT

-851 NIESFASMP
+851 NVEAFASMP
-860 WSAAELNTLNAQ
+860 WSAAELGILNAQ
-872 WDNVRGIPEV
+872 WENVHGIPEV
-882 PGGYFTSRHL
+882 PGGYFTARHL

-902 KEDPGETLL
+902 HEDPGETLL

-918 EEITTKRREFGLEV
+918 EEITTKRKEFGLEV
-932 RTDDEGK
+932 KADE

>member
-1 MRVKTI
+1 MRVKSF
-7 IMCLVLLL
+7 IMYLVLLL
-15 LMTPFA
+15 LLIPA
-21 CGEGTASARLTYTE
+21 ALGEGEPAARLTYAE
-35 YLAQHGAALCPEVR
+35 YLSAFEGVGLPQRRMDALPM
-49 AEAQPVGETTPIDGR
+49 GETTPLAGR
-64 DALIADEEESV
+64 EAQIAQEEQTILYTFTCEE
-75 AFAVEVP
+75 A
-82 QDGLYNLGLCY
+82 GLYRMGLSY
-93 YPVAARG
+93 YPVEARG

-105 SVAIDGE
+105 SAVLDD
-112 VPFSE
+112 VLPFTE

-122 LYRIWRDDVAP
+122 LYRIWEDDVAP
-133 GSKQDAVGNDIIP
+133 GKKKDAVGNDIIP
-146 GQHEAPVWQEV
+146 GQHEAPAWQNVWVE
-157 VVADHTGS
+157 DHTGA
-165 YADPYLFYLTAG
+165 YAKAYTFYLTEGEHTLA
-177 SHEITLT
+177 LT
-184 ARREVLAVC
+184 ARREVLAVSS
-193 GVYLASPEGVPDCAA
+193 VWFENPAEASAYEA

-214 AKGYEAAQAEP
+214 AKGYAPAQAEVL
-225 IVIEAEQASAKSD
+225 IIEAEQAARKSD

-253 PYSAMYTRLNT
+253 PYNTMETRLNT
-264 IGGGSWGTQG
+264 IGGGSWGVQG
-274 QWIEWTFTVPED
+274 QWIEWDFTVPAD
-286 GLYQLAFRAR
+286 GLYRLAFRGR

-304 TTRKVYVDGEIPCEH
+304 TTRKVYIDGALPCAEM
-319 FANVQVNYSQ
+319 ADIRVNYSQ
-329 DWQNILLPCRVYLAA
+329 DWQNILIPYDVYLTA
-344 GEHTIRME
+344 GEHTLRME
-352 ATIGA
+352 ATIGG

-363 LADEAVYELNAAYR
+363 LADEAVFQLNAAYR

-383 GTTPDKYRD
+383 GTTPDIYRD
-392 YQLETNIPEVFVTFE
+392 YALEVNIPEVFEIFE
-407 KQADVLRRC
+407 KQAEVLQRC
-416 DELLLQ
+416 DALLLE

-431 GILQTLSLQLDE
+431 GILQTLSLQLEE

-448 ETVQK
+448 EQVQK

-462 GSLGSWLVQIKTLPL
+462 GSLGSWLVQIKQLPL
-477 ELDKLYILPG
+477 ELDKLYILPASADEG
-487 NATQDDLGRAE
+487 ALADAE
-498 AGFVQ
+498 AGFLK
-503 QIGHELSLFQSSF
+503 QIGHEAALFYSSF
-516 VVDYSAIGALET
+516 VVDYSVIGALET
-528 DEHVRTIE
+528 DEDTPTIE

-547 MIKQLID
+547 MIKQMID
-554 NTFTPETNIAVNL
+554 NDFTPNTGIAVNL

-594 PVNYAVRKAAYDL
+594 PVNYAVRNAAYDL
-607 TQFDDYA
+607 KQFADYE
-614 EVASRFRES
+614 EVASRFRAS
-623 AMVPYELEGGIYA
+623 ALTPYELEGGVYA

-685 PNSAAGSYTALSSM
+685 PNSAAGNFNALSSM
-699 AMLLYQRGGDMYLD
+699 AMLLYQRGGEMYLD

-769 QVAAPEIRGMWSFCE
+769 QVAAPEIRGMWSFCK

-789 QADGSIDHS
+789 QEDGSIDHS

-806 MLMEAAEDKD
+806 MLMDAAEDKD

-823 WWTSEPV
+823 WWTSAPV

-851 NIESFASMP
+851 NVEAFASMP
-860 WSAAELNTLNAQ
+860 WSAAELGILNAQ
-872 WDNVRGIPEV
+872 WENVHGIPEV
-882 PGGYFTSRHL
+882 PGGYFTARHL

-902 KEDPGETLL
+902 HEDPGETLL

-918 EEITTKRREFGLEV
+918 EEITTKRKEFGLEV
-932 RTDDEGK
+932 KADE

>member
-1 MRVKTI
+1 MRVKSF

-15 LMTPFA
+15 LLVPEA
-21 CGEGTASARLTYTE
+21 LCEGESTARLTYAE
-35 YLAQHGAALCPEVR
+35 YQTAFEEAEKPQVRIEATATGESVHLAGK
-49 AEAQPVGETTPIDGR
+49 EAQ
-64 DALIADEEESV
+64 IAQEEQSILYTFTCEE
-75 AFAVEVP
+75 A
-82 QDGLYNLGLCY
+82 GLYRMGLSY
-93 YPVAARG
+93 YPVEARG

-105 SVAIDGE
+105 SAELDGAS
-112 VPFSE
+112 PFTE

-122 LYRIWRDDVAP
+122 LYRIWVDDVAP
-133 GSKQDAVGNDIIP
+133 GEKKDAAGNDIIP
-146 GQHEAPVWQEV
+146 GQHEEPTWQEV
-157 VVADHTGS
+157 WVEDHTGA
-165 YADPYLFYLTAG
+165 YADAYTFYLTEGEHTLA
-177 SHEITLT
+177 LT
-184 ARREVLAVC
+184 ARREVLAVSR
-193 GVYLASPEGVPDCAA
+193 VWFENPVATPAYET
-208 VQADYA
+208 VQAEYA
-214 AKGYEAAQAEP
+214 AKGYAPAQAEVL
-225 IVIEAEQASAKSD
+225 IIEAEQAARKSD

-253 PYSAMYTRLNT
+253 PYNTMETRLNT
-264 IGGGSWGTQG
+264 IGGGSWGVQG
-274 QWIEWTFTVPED
+274 QWIEWDFTVPAD
-286 GLYQLAFRAR
+286 GLYRLAFRGR

-304 TTRKVYVDGEIPCEH
+304 TTRKVYIDGALPCAEM
-319 FANVQVNYSQ
+319 ADIRVNYSQ
-329 DWQNILLPCRVYLAA
+329 DWQNILIPYDVYLTA
-344 GEHTIRME
+344 GEHTLRME
-352 ATIGA
+352 ATIGG

-363 LADEAVYELNAAYR
+363 LADEAVYQLNAAYR

-383 GTTPDKYRD
+383 GTMPDTYRD
-392 YQLETNIPEVFVTFE
+392 YALEVNIPEVFEIFE
-407 KQADVLRRC
+407 KQAEVLQRC
-416 DELLLQ
+416 DALLLE

-431 GILQTLSLQLDE
+431 GILQTLSLQMEE

-448 ETVQK
+448 EQVQK

-462 GSLGSWLVQIKTLPL
+462 GSLGSWLVQIKQLPL
-477 ELDKLYILPG
+477 ELDKIYILPASADEG
-487 NATQDDLGRAE
+487 TLADAE
-498 AGFVQ
+498 AGFLK
-503 QIGHELSLFQSSF
+503 QIGHEAALFYSSF
-516 VVDYSAIGALET
+516 VVDYSVIGALET
-528 DEHVRTIE
+528 GKDTPTIE

-554 NTFTPETNIAVNL
+554 NDFTPNTGIAVNL

-594 PVNYAVRKAAYDL
+594 PVNYAVRNAAYDL
-607 TQFDDYA
+607 KQFEDYE
-614 EVASRFRES
+614 EVASRFRAS
-623 AMVPYELEGGIYA
+623 ALTPYELEGGVYA

-664 EEMFHVVGRLQRK
+664 EELFHVVGRLQRK

-685 PNSAAGSYTALSSM
+685 PNSVAGNFNALSSM
-699 AMLLYQRGGDMYLD
+699 AMLLYQRGGEMYLD

-769 QVAAPEIRGMWSFCE
+769 QVAAPEIRGMWSFCQ

-789 QADGSIDHS
+789 QADGSVDHS

-823 WWTSEPV
+823 WWTSAPV

-851 NIESFASMP
+851 NVEAFASMP
-860 WSAAELNTLNAQ
+860 WSAAELGILNAQ

-882 PGGYFTSRHL
+882 PGGYFTARHL

-918 EEITTKRREFGLEV
+918 KEITTKRKEFGLEV
-932 RTDDEGK
+932 NENAE

>member
-1 MRVKTI
+1 MRVNKR
-7 IMCLVLLL
+7 IMCLMILLL
-15 LMTPFA
+15 AFA
-21 CGEGTASARLTYTE
+21 VSAFAETAPARLTYAE
-35 YLAQHGAALCPEVR
+35 YLQQQPDAPRPALRADAKGEGGAGLLE
-49 AEAQPVGETTPIDGR
+49 GEN
-64 DALIADEEESV
+64 AFVAKEEESIT
-75 AFAVEVP
+75 FTVEVAET
-82 QDGLYNLGLCY
+82 GLYQMGLRY

-122 LYRIWRDDVAP
+122 LYRIWQDDQAP
-133 GSKQDAVGNDIIP
+133 GSKKDAVGNDIIP
-146 GQHEAPVWQEV
+146 GQHEAPAWQDVLLE
-157 VVADHTGS
+157 DHTGS
-165 YADPYLFYLTAG
+165 YANPYYFYFTQGTHTL
-177 SHEITLT
+177 TLT
-184 ARREVLAVC
+184 ARREVLAVS
-193 GVYLASPEGVPDCAA
+193 GVWLTPEKAVPECEA
-208 VQADYA
+208 VQAEYDG
-214 AKGYEAAQAEP
+214 KGYAPAQAES
-225 IVIEAEQASAKSD
+225 IVIEAEQASAKSE

-264 IGGGSWGTQG
+264 IGGGSWGAQG

-286 GLYQLAFRAR
+286 GLYRLAFRAR

-329 DWQNILLPCRVYLAA
+329 DWQNILLPCQVYLTA
-344 GEHTIRME
+344 GEHTLRME

-363 LADEAVYELNAAYR
+363 LADAAVLDLNTAYR
-377 RIVMMT
+377 RIVMIT
-383 GTTPDKYRD
+383 GTTPDTYRD
-392 YQLETNIPEVFVTFE
+392 YQLEENIPEVFTTFE
-407 KQADVLRRC
+407 KQAEVLRRC
-416 DELLLQ
+416 DELLLE

-431 GILQTLSLQLDE
+431 GILQTLALQLDK

-462 GSLGSWLVQIKTLPL
+462 GSLGSWLVQIKSLPL
-477 ELDKLYILPG
+477 ELDKIYLLPG
-487 NATQDDLGRAE
+487 DADQTDLENAE
-498 AGFVQ
+498 AGFFR
-503 QIGHELSLFQSSF
+503 QIGHEMSLFQSSF

-528 DEHVRTIE
+528 DENVRTIE

-554 NTFTPETNIAVNL
+554 NTFTPETGIAVNL

-607 TQFDDYA
+607 TKFDDYP
-614 EVASRFRES
+614 EVASRFRRS
-623 AMVPYELEGGIYA
+623 AMTPYELEGGVYA

-659 APTTW
+659 APSTW

-738 YELPVKYDTL
+738 YELPVKYDSL

-769 QVAAPEIRGMWSFCE
+769 QVAAPEIRGMWSFCQ

-789 QADGSIDHS
+789 QADGSVDHS

-823 WWTSEPV
+823 WWTSAPV

-860 WSAAELNTLNAQ
+860 WSAAELNTLNAE

-918 EEITTKRREFGLEV
+918 KEITVKRKEFGLEV
-932 RTDDEGK
+932 REDD